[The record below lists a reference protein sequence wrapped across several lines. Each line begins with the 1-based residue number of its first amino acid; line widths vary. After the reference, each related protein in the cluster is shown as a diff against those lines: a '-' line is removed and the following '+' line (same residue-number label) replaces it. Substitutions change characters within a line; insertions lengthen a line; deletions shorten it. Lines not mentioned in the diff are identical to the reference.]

1 MEVIP
6 LCILVND
13 PEQKHIKLTAP
24 LGSDHIAHATL
35 SAGKAGNEY
44 IGNWNRGT
52 FLILQEYQIRSHR
65 PALLSDWNLSLET
78 ILCGSKTRGK

>member
-1 MEVIP
+1 MHIFVR
-6 LCILVND
+6 LLVNGL
-13 PEQKHIKLTAP
+13 EQICKTLTVP
-24 LGSDHIAHATL
+24 LSFDHIAHAML

-78 ILCGSKTRGK
+78 ILCESKTRGK